1 MNGEIELHAQKNVCV
16 HMKFSETT
24 NTRLGEIIT
33 GDKGLSPYRSGPKLV
48 SFFNECG
55 TNHTYGQGFPSR
67 WMFAEDC
74 IRQFNDTPTMKKVI
88 LSAVDPRDFMDAT
101 VHDKVTQQNKPASV
115 QDAMTYLN
123 EFLAYDGYEVV
134 PHGKGYNIVDR
145 TRGEILVD
153 VKLEPSHLSHDFIM
167 EQIEKCR
174 TKMGQGDYDG
184 AITLTIHW
192 SKKEKAVLAAIEKEC
207 DSNAPGYDG
216 DLPKLYKR
224 VQKHLNLSPD
234 NPKISDSLKQT
245 LTGFISIIC
254 GLSGLANKMG
264 DRHVREYKPAE
275 HHATLIVNAA
285 MTVSNFIF
293 DTYAYQQ
300 GQDSSGNSAS

>member
-1 MNGEIELHAQKNVCV
+1 MNGEIELPAQKGVSGN
-16 HMKFSETT
+16 MKISERTIK
-24 NTRLGEIIT
+24 RLGEIIT
-33 GDKGLSPYRSGPKLV
+33 GDKALSPYRSGPKLV
-48 SFFNECG
+48 SFFNEFG

-67 WMFAEDC
+67 WAFAEDC
-74 IRQFNDTPTMKKVI
+74 LRQFNDTPLLKKI
-88 LSAVDPRDFMDAT
+88 IKSALDPRDFMGAT
-101 VHDKVTQQNKPASV
+101 VHDKVTQQNKPATV

-134 PHGKGYNIVDR
+134 PHGKGYDVIDR

-184 AITLTIHW
+184 AITNARSLV
-192 SKKEKAVLAAIEKEC
+192 EAVLAAIEKEC
-207 DSNAPGYDG
+207 DSNAPSYDG

-254 GLSGLANKMG
+254 GLSGLSNKMG

-275 HHATLIVNAA
+275 HHATLVVNAA
-285 MTVSNFIF
+285 MTFSNFIF
-293 DTYAYQQ
+293 DTYAYQRAQ
-300 GQDSSGNSAS
+300 QK